1 MSSGMNVFFIQ
12 KLYAPGEGKIKSMP
26 EAGISRPMSPCR
38 LSCGDAAVSTWKHSP
53 PKHTTA
59 VSLLPEKS
67 ATAAKTTIKMAEM
80 AIKQPGVFI
89 LAYLNFFHATNTAAA
104 VMIIMTMNTNS
115 P

>member
-1 MSSGMNVFFIQ
+1 
-12 KLYAPGEGKIKSMP
+12 
-26 EAGISRPMSPCR
+26 
-38 LSCGDAAVSTWKHSP
+38 
-53 PKHTTA
+53 